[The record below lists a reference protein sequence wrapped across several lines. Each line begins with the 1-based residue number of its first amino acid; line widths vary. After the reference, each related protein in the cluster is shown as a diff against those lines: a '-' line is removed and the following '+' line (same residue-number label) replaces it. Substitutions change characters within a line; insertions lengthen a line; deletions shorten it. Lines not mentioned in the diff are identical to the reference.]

1 MFDVGEFN
9 KSAPELSGDRGSRH
23 GRALQASRPGCSA
36 GVVAACNVSEQMMAW
51 FPRCR
56 ISRDANVCLRASG
69 ANFYLRLMQS
79 CLAARK
85 SLNTPQ
91 LKALDAIFEYAGI
104 RGDDPKHAYYRSAY
118 ALLVHALSAAARRLP
133 TGTEDS
139 RAPLWFEFGVR
150 GGHSLNLSCAALH
163 LAPARRGGLGARVHG
178 FDTFEGLPEAWNSRF
193 GKGALSMHG
202 IVPHVHACGRLH
214 VGLINETLAPFP
226 TTLRAQTW
234 RLLGASIDVDLY
246 GGTIS
251 ALRALRPWLQP
262 GVLLHFHE
270 FYTGPRRAK
279 AFSRRS
285 LNTLLNTTSDEMRA
299 LRDFLVD
306 SKESQQLTLRL
317 LPLRNPRIFDATVFE
332 VV

>member
-9 KSAPELSGDRGSRH
+9 ESAPELSGDRGSRH
-23 GRALQASRPGCSA
+23 GQALQASGTGCSA
-36 GVVAACNVSEQMMAW
+36 GVVAACNVSEQMASW

-56 ISRDANVCLRASG
+56 ISRDANVCLRASN

-79 CLAARK
+79 CLTACK
-85 SLNTPQ
+85 PLNTQQ
-91 LKALDAIFEYAGI
+91 LKPLDAIFEYGI
-104 RGDDPKHAYYRSAY
+104 RGDDPRRAYYRSAY
-118 ALLVHALSAAARRLP
+118 ALLVHALSAAAARRLP

-163 LAPARRGGLGARVHG
+163 RAPASHGGLGARVHG

-202 IVPHVHACGRLH
+202 VVPHVHACGRLH
-214 VGLINETLAPFP
+214 VGLINETLAPFL

-234 RLLGASIDVDLY
+234 RLLGASVDVDLY
-246 GGTIS
+246 GGTIQ

-270 FYTGPRRAK
+270 FYTGPHRARGFARK
-279 AFSRRS
+279 DVSNS
-285 LNTLLNTTSDEMRA
+285 MSNEMRA

-306 SKESQQLTLRL
+306 SKESQPLTLRL
-317 LPLRNPRIFDATVFE
+317 LPLRNPRIFDSTVFD